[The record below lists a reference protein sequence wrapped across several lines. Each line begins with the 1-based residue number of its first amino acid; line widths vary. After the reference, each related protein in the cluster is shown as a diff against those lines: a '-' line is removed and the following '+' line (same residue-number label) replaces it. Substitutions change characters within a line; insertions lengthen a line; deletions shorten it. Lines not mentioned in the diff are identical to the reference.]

1 MKFAEMAID
10 RWVKRGTPRKGTFYR
25 ETQTFG
31 VSLALLSGVPLWPGQ
46 VNPAASEG
54 DFNDGL
60 SPAKPRAQ
68 EQIRVVSGS
77 AECVGQHPAIGWI
90 MESSI
95 DPVELRQLE

>member
-1 MKFAEMAID
+1 MAID
-10 RWVKRGTPRKGTFYR
+10 RWVKRGNLRKGTCYR
-25 ETQTFG
+25 EMQTFG
-31 VSLALLSGVPLWPGQ
+31 VSLALLSRAPPWPGQ

-54 DFNDGL
+54 DFSDGL

-90 MESSI
+90 SELSI